1 MNERLPDYLKKEIL
15 KIKSRKDIFE
25 TSKIIK
31 DKNLNTVCSSS
42 RCPNLHLCF
51 SNKTATFLLLGDKCT
66 RKCPFC
72 NIEHM
77 DVDTDIENKKNYQAA
92 QFSESGA
99 PAPASA
105 AVDADEPQK
114 VAYAV
119 KTLGLKH
126 AVITMVTRDDIYD
139 GGADILVKTV
149 KEIRKTTG
157 CKIVEV
163 LTSDFNGNMKS
174 ALNVAESGIDI
185 FGHNM
190 ETVERLYADVR
201 PSSSYKRSLNLLKTV
216 KEEKPDIVT
225 KSGIMVGLGEDDG
238 EVFRTIDDMID
249 NGVEFITIGQYLRPS
264 LENIPVQRYVPL
276 NKFIEYKNYAKGKGV
291 KQVFAAPLVRSSFG
305 AEKFFKHSY

>member
-31 DKNLNTVCSSS
+31 EKELNTVCSSS

-51 SNKTATFLLLGDKCT
+51 SNKTATFLLLGNKCT

-77 DVDTDIENKKNYQAA
+77 DIETRYT
-92 QFSESGA
+92 E
-99 PAPASA
+99 PASHALSSATA
-105 AVDADEPQK
+105 AADTLEPQK

-119 KTLGLKH
+119 KTLELKH
-126 AVITMVTRDDIYD
+126 AVITMVTRDDLYD
-139 GGADILVKTV
+139 GGADILIKTI
-149 KEIRKTTG
+149 KEIRKTSD
-157 CKIVEV
+157 CKVVEV
-163 LTSDFNGNMKS
+163 LTSDFDGNIKS
-174 ALNVAESGIDI
+174 ALDVAESGVDI

-190 ETVERLYADVR
+190 ETVERLYADIR

-216 KEEKPDIVT
+216 KQEKPDIVT

-238 EVFRTIDDMID
+238 EVFQTIDDMID

-264 LENIPVQRYVPL
+264 LENIPVQRYIPL
-276 NKFIEYKNYAKGKGV
+276 NKFIEYKNYANKKGV

-305 AEKFFKHSY
+305 AEKFFKHSS

>member
-25 TSKIIK
+25 TSRIINEK
-31 DKNLNTVCSSS
+31 ELNTVCSSS

-51 SNKTATFLLLGDKCT
+51 SNKTATFLLLGNKCT

-77 DVDTDIENKKNYQAA
+77 DIDINNKQKYQAA
-92 QFSESGA
+92 QFYESGA
-99 PAPASA
+99 PVSAPA
-105 AVDADEPQK
+105 AVDVGEPQK

-119 KTLGLKH
+119 KTLELKH
-126 AVITMVTRDDIYD
+126 AVITMVTRDDLYD

-149 KEIRKTTG
+149 KEIRKTTD
-157 CKIVEV
+157 CKIIEV
-163 LTSDFNGNMKS
+163 LTSDFNGNIKS
-174 ALNVAESGIDI
+174 ALDVAESGIDI
-185 FGHNM
+185 FGHNI
-190 ETVERLYADVR
+190 ETVERLYADIR
-201 PSSSYKRSLNLLKTV
+201 PSSSYKRSLGLLKTV
-216 KEEKPDIVT
+216 KEEKPDIIT

-238 EVFRTIDDMID
+238 EVFKTIDDMID

-264 LENIPVQRYVPL
+264 LENIPVQKYVPL
-276 NKFIEYKNYAKGKGV
+276 NKFIEYKNYANKKGI

>member
-31 DKNLNTVCSSS
+31 EKELNTVCSSS

-51 SNKTATFLLLGDKCT
+51 SNKTATFLLLGNKCT

-77 DVDTDIENKKNYQAA
+77 DIETRYT
-92 QFSESGA
+92 E
-99 PAPASA
+99 PASHALSSATA
-105 AVDADEPQK
+105 AVDTLEPQK

-119 KTLGLKH
+119 KTLELKH
-126 AVITMVTRDDIYD
+126 AVITMVTKDDLYD
-139 GGADILVKTV
+139 GGADILIKTI
-149 KEIRKTTG
+149 KEIRKTSD
-157 CKIVEV
+157 CKVVEV
-163 LTSDFNGNMKS
+163 LTSDFNGNIKS
-174 ALNVAESGIDI
+174 ALDVAESGVDI

-190 ETVERLYADVR
+190 ETVERLYADIR

-216 KEEKPDIVT
+216 KQEKPDIVT

-238 EVFRTIDDMID
+238 EVFQTIDDMID

-264 LENIPVQRYVPL
+264 LENIPVQRYIPL
-276 NKFIEYKNYAKGKGV
+276 NKFIEYKNYANKKGV

>member
-31 DKNLNTVCSSS
+31 EKELNTVCSSS

-51 SNKTATFLLLGDKCT
+51 SNKTATFLLLGNKCT

-77 DVDTDIENKKNYQAA
+77 DIETRYT
-92 QFSESGA
+92 E
-99 PAPASA
+99 PASHALSSATA
-105 AVDADEPQK
+105 AVDTLEPQK

-119 KTLGLKH
+119 KTLELKH
-126 AVITMVTRDDIYD
+126 AVITMVTRDDLYD
-139 GGADILVKTV
+139 GGADILIKTI
-149 KEIRKTTG
+149 KEIRKTSD
-157 CKIVEV
+157 CKVVEV
-163 LTSDFNGNMKS
+163 LTSDFNGNIKS
-174 ALNVAESGIDI
+174 ALDVAESGVDI

-190 ETVERLYADVR
+190 ETVERLYADIR

-216 KEEKPDIVT
+216 KQEKPDIVT

-238 EVFRTIDDMID
+238 EVFQTIDDMID

-264 LENIPVQRYVPL
+264 LENIPVQRYIPL
-276 NKFIEYKNYAKGKGV
+276 NKFIEYKNYANKKGV

-305 AEKFFKHSY
+305 AEKFFKHSS